1 MGLGR
6 LLLTGVRVSGSVVQ
20 DAALHRVRPTR
31 RPSRQLGWCRDARQR
46 RSSGSPS
53 WQLRWGAQYIFRLI
67 GRRVRSWLLNSHDRW
82 QTRSL
87 RRSVAPIVG
96 VVLALS
102 FMGVG
107 IGLAVRRS
115 AHTSSY
121 VVVWVRPGTSVAQR
135 EAILRALRSTDG
147 VIACYYWSQRLDYL
161 QAQTLIPKSVSG
173 DLTPETTPGS
183 IRCAGS
189 SQRVPREVFATWVG
203 KPGVYSVTPGYPA
216 GGLTPP

>member
-1 MGLGR
+1 MPVSVKGKTLGDAQRHLGGLGETHVSVGVVVAVVAVALGSQVR
-6 LLLTGVRVSGSVVQ
+6 LPATG
-20 DAALHRVRPTR
+20 AT
-31 RPSRQLGWCRDARQR
+31 
-46 RSSGSPS
+46 
-53 WQLRWGAQYIFRLI
+53 
-67 GRRVRSWLLNSHDRW
+67 RVRSWLLNSPDRW

-107 IGLAVRRS
+107 IGLAVRSS
-115 AHTSSY
+115 ARISSY
-121 VVVWVRPGTSVAQR
+121 VVVWVRPGASVAQR
-135 EAILRALRSTDG
+135 EAILRELRSTDG
-147 VIACYYWSQRLDYL
+147 VIACYYWSQLLDYR
-161 QAQTLIPKSVSG
+161 QAKTLLPTNISG
-173 DLTPETTPGS
+173 DVSPKVTPAS
-183 IRCAGS
+183 IRCAAG